1 MAIVN
6 EMCMEFGK
14 NTSFYFVCKFI
25 YHTTFFRNKILKNIP
40 LYDEPSFF
48 VIFFFV
54 RIYSLSLLYVSKHQ
68 KKVKINCNDAIL
80 HSNLSGSS

>member
-25 YHTTFFRNKILKNIP
+25 YHTTFFRNKLKLLCVTNQAFFGGLGEGQFSYFNISEG
-40 LYDEPSFF
+40 YGVTFF
-48 VIFFFV
+48 VF
-54 RIYSLSLLYVSKHQ
+54 
-68 KKVKINCNDAIL
+68 
-80 HSNLSGSS
+80 